1 MATIAHSNR
10 AAVFFGS
17 GPRRADTRFCARR
30 NGDSFSASKSSRR
43 ASSSS
48 SRAGPSGVEYNSSWM
63 VDPLLLAINRSV
75 VVGTAEQI
83 HYNFSAVREIEEKW
97 IRFAQGGGTA
107 AGCCLFVTLPLI
119 VTAGRLDHEQ
129 PTAKSQQLLLCYH
142 STPMHPVLL
151 SLLLGS
157 TAAAANVFGGTII
170 VKRNWDRS
178 YLKYFVA
185 LGAGFMLAT
194 AILEIIPASFDLR
207 EKDAPFLILAGYLI
221 THFFEHTVTPH
232 FHFGE
237 ETHADQFV
245 AAHKGYSVLLGL
257 VIHTFFDGIAIAS
270 GFIVSN
276 WLGWMIFLAIFLHKI
291 PEGFTIASV
300 MLASGRSRRLAWGA
314 SVLLGAATFAG
325 VLTMAIFQRHVGI
338 GLPLS
343 GGVTIYVAASDLM
356 PEVNRE
362 PGGKMALVV
371 LLGVAIFFLLDRLL
385 H

>member
-1 MATIAHSNR
+1 
-10 AAVFFGS
+10 
-17 GPRRADTRFCARR
+17 
-30 NGDSFSASKSSRR
+30 
-43 ASSSS
+43 
-48 SRAGPSGVEYNSSWM
+48 
-63 VDPLLLAINRSV
+63 
-75 VVGTAEQI
+75 
-83 HYNFSAVREIEEKW
+83 
-97 IRFAQGGGTA
+97 
-107 AGCCLFVTLPLI
+107 
-119 VTAGRLDHEQ
+119 
-129 PTAKSQQLLLCYH
+129 
-142 STPMHPVLL
+142 MHPILL
-151 SLLLGS
+151 SLLLGL

-170 VKRNWDRS
+170 VQKHWDRS
-178 YLKYFVA
+178 YLRYFVA

-194 AILEIIPASFDLR
+194 AIVEIIPASLALR
-207 EKDAPFLILAGYLI
+207 GKDAAFLILGGYLI
-221 THFFEHTVTPH
+221 IHFFEHTVTPH

-245 AAHKGYSVLLGL
+245 SARKGFSVLLGL

-276 WLGWMIFLAIFLHKI
+276 KLGWVIFVAIFLHKI

-300 MLASGRSRRLAWGA
+300 MLASGRSRRMAWRA
-314 SVLLGAATFAG
+314 SVLLGAATLAG
-325 VLTMAIFQRHVGI
+325 VLTMALLQHEVGF

-371 LLGVAIFFLLDRLL
+371 FLGVAVFFLLERLV